1 MQFTEL
7 TNVSPEI
14 IRATQAMG
22 FTDMTEIQEKAI
34 PLMLGG
40 HDMIAKAPTGTGKT
54 VAFGIPILSKVDPAS
69 LKPQAVVLSPTRELA
84 QQIAQDLQNLAQ
96 FLPEI
101 KIVCVYGGAGMD
113 KQQRQLKQGCQIV
126 VATPGRLM
134 DHYRHH
140 AIDVSQVRTVV
151 LDEADEML
159 NMGFYKDVKY
169 IIDLMKHRESLSMFS
184 ATISREVLDIGWLS
198 QHNAA
203 EVSVRPVE
211 DSSPK
216 IAQYKLLTTGRD
228 KLADAAQIIISEGYK
243 RVMIFC
249 ITK

>member
-34 PLMLGG
+34 PLMLAG

-69 LKPQAVVLSPTRELA
+69 LKPQAVILSPTRELA

-96 FLPEI
+96 FLPDI

-113 KQQRQLKQGCQIV
+113 KQQRQL
-126 VATPGRLM
+126 
-134 DHYRHH
+134 
-140 AIDVSQVRTVV
+140 
-151 LDEADEML
+151 
-159 NMGFYKDVKY
+159 
-169 IIDLMKHRESLSMFS
+169 
-184 ATISREVLDIGWLS
+184 
-198 QHNAA
+198 
-203 EVSVRPVE
+203 
-211 DSSPK
+211 SP
-216 IAQYKLLTTGRD
+216 T
-228 KLADAAQIIISEGYK
+228 AAQQHRQQGPQQAQRRQSQYRIHASQGEQGLYQVEQVTDLLHQHHQHHDQARQRGHHGLLLPAASHQQQIQHRHQDTDGRYFENQVNIHCLSLTEVK
-243 RVMIFC
+243 
-249 ITK
+249 

>member
-34 PLMLGG
+34 PLMLAG

-69 LKPQAVVLSPTRELA
+69 LKPQAVILSPTRELA

-96 FLPEI
+96 FLPDI

-113 KQQRQLKQGCQIV
+113 KQQRQLKAGCQIV
-126 VATPGRLM
+126 VATAGPPDGPLPPP
-134 DHYRHH
+134 RH
-140 AIDVSQVRTVV
+140 
-151 LDEADEML
+151 
-159 NMGFYKDVKY
+159 
-169 IIDLMKHRESLSMFS
+169 
-184 ATISREVLDIGWLS
+184 
-198 QHNAA
+198 
-203 EVSVRPVE
+203 
-211 DSSPK
+211 
-216 IAQYKLLTTGRD
+216 
-228 KLADAAQIIISEGYK
+228 
-243 RVMIFC
+243 
-249 ITK
+249 

>member
-84 QQIAQDLQNLAQ
+84 RRTC
-96 FLPEI
+96 
-101 KIVCVYGGAGMD
+101 KIWRSSCR
-113 KQQRQLKQGCQIV
+113 KSR
-126 VATPGRLM
+126 
-134 DHYRHH
+134 
-140 AIDVSQVRTVV
+140 S
-151 LDEADEML
+151 
-159 NMGFYKDVKY
+159 
-169 IIDLMKHRESLSMFS
+169 S
-184 ATISREVLDIGWLS
+184 AST
-198 QHNAA
+198 
-203 EVSVRPVE
+203 
-211 DSSPK
+211 
-216 IAQYKLLTTGRD
+216 
-228 KLADAAQIIISEGYK
+228 AAQAWISSSASSN
-243 RVMIFC
+243 RAARSLWLRRAA
-249 ITK
+249 